1 MDLEKNTGRLF
12 KAKDNMKIRL
22 EGEIDFEGN
31 KKRVF
36 GISRKNL
43 KGEDVTDIVV
53 SIGTLKKNN
62 DMRSD
67 KSPDEK
73 GVVTVVNEIK
83 PMSISG
89 WKNIASNKNP
99 YIGVKVK
106 EYDYDNQQ
114 NKQVDSNDTS
124 SDDDID
130 I

>member
-1 MDLEKNTGRLF
+1 MDLKKNEGRLF
-12 KAKDNMKIRL
+12 RAKENMKIRL

-53 SIGTLKKNN
+53 SIGTLKKSN

-73 GVVTVVNEIK
+73 GVVTVVNEVK

-99 YIGVKVK
+99 YIGVKIK
-106 EYDYDNQQ
+106 EYDYDNQE

>member
-67 KSPDEK
+67 KSPDE
-73 GVVTVVNEIK
+73 IK

>member
-1 MDLEKNTGRLF
+1 MDLKKNEGRLF
-12 KAKDNMKIRL
+12 RAKENMKIRL

-73 GVVTVVNEIK
+73 GGVTVVNEVK